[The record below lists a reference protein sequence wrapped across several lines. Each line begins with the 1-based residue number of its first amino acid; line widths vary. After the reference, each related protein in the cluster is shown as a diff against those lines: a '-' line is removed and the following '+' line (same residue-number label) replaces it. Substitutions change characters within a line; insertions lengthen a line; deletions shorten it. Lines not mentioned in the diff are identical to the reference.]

1 MKRFLLYVP
10 ILITLFPSIYAHTL
24 AQPLKAIIIDSCTT
38 LGSQIA
44 SNLAS
49 QGYQIYLAVNKPDE
63 LNDLCEQFPT
73 QIRATSID
81 ITKIAKARNTID
93 SLVQQL
99 NGIDVIIVCTG
110 ICPEEARDNNLKKD
124 GKWKIEKETLDHN
137 VLGCTALIQKGMLH
151 FLTQGYGQIIVLTSL
166 DVNQSNTQ
174 CPSYSASMAFLSNY
188 ISSLQKLCQENKNS
202 VIITEIRPG
211 PICKDISANASFWHT
226 PIEVIAYDICQAIE
240 NGSTLVYSS
249 NKWRIINLIRHYM
262 PEWLYTKL
270 HLPQVHYSR

>member
-1 MKRFLLYVP
+1 MKRFLLYIP

-44 SNLAS
+44 STLAS
-49 QGYQIYLAVNKPDE
+49 QGYQIYLAVDKPHE
-63 LNDLCEQFPT
+63 LNGLCEQFPT

-81 ITKIAKARNTID
+81 ITKIAKARSTID

-99 NGIDVIIVCTG
+99 NGIDVMIVCTG
-110 ICPEEARDNNLKKD
+110 ICPEEA
-124 GKWKIEKETLDHN
+124 
-137 VLGCTALIQKGMLH
+137 MLH

-166 DVNQSNTQ
+166 DVNQSNAQ
-174 CPSYSASMAFLSNY
+174 CPSYTASMAFLSNY

-202 VIITEIRPG
+202 VIVTEIRPG

-226 PIEVIAYDICQAIE
+226 SIEVIAHDICQAIE